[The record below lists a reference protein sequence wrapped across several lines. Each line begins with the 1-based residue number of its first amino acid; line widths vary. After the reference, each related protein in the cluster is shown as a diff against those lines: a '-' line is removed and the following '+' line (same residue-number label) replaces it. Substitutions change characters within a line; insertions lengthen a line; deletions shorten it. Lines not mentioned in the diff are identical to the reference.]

1 MIELFRDTTIG
12 HLIRW
17 VSHGKLLPHAE
28 DVDPTLWRMYIST
41 EKSTT
46 LEHLVVKKNHSGGEK
61 RLQKQHKKAISAARA
76 NEQKSTSQEHKPIP
90 QWESHTVPRPE
101 ETNEKAQSPSPE
113 PKETSQIPVKA
124 EPDSKTDIKSPP
136 LGGNIGTAGTWSTE
150 EIQQAFADDGSPRR
164 WSRNDTP
171 QTWSN
176 ADTPRNTSSTA
187 LLWTAGSTANATP
200 QNEKLEQGL
209 VTTAIGQEGMDVSMQ
224 EGQVDGNP
232 ALQLHSENNETTWN
246 AVQLEA
252 GQAKGSI
259 AKEAAADPAADRLV
273 NVVAWLG
280 PHDPAVSVP
289 HPGQLGFTCD

>member
-1 MIELFRDTTIG
+1 
-12 HLIRW
+12 
-17 VSHGKLLPHAE
+17 
-28 DVDPTLWRMYIST
+28 MYIST

-46 LEHLVVKKNHSGGEK
+46 LEHLVVKKNHSGGGK

-76 NEQKSTSQEHKPIP
+76 DEQKSTAQEQKPIP
-90 QWESHTVPRPE
+90 QWESHTVPRPA
-101 ETNEKAQSPSPE
+101 ETNKKAQSPPPE
-113 PKETSQIPVKA
+113 PKETPQIPVKA
-124 EPDSKTDIKSPP
+124 EPASEIDIKSPP

-150 EIQQAFADDGSPRR
+150 DIQQAFADDGSPRR

-171 QTWSN
+171 QTRSN
-176 ADTPRNTSSTA
+176 ADTPRNTSRTA
-187 LLWTAGSTANATP
+187 LLWTAGSTADATP
-200 QNEKLEQGL
+200 QNEKQEQGL
-209 VTTAIGQEGMDVSMQ
+209 VTAAMGQEGMDVSMQ

-259 AKEAAADPAADRLV
+259 AKEAAADPAADRVV
-273 NVVAWLG
+273 NVVVWLG

-289 HPGQLGFTCD
+289 HPGQLGFTYD